1 MKKLLSITA
10 VVMALTLPLIS
21 LAQDGKK
28 EDATKV
34 TAPAPGKV
42 ITLTLTPEEAIYII
56 QLVGKQP
63 TESGAF
69 QLWAKLRSSIEE
81 QSK

>member
-42 ITLTLTPEEAIYII
+42 ITLTLTQDEAIYVS
-56 QLVGKQP
+56 QLIGKQP
-63 TESGAF
+63 TESGTF
-69 QLWAKLRSSIEE
+69 QLWLKIRKSIEE